1 MVEPEIGPEDDD
13 DSLVAPEPSNVAPG
27 CRAGVRWPEPVWA
40 PRVGSDDDLAAKRQA
55 TSTALAA
62 TAAFR
67 AAFPEYV
74 PVTFTPGGNDPFY

>member
-1 MVEPEIGPEDDD
+1 MLEPEIEPVDDD
-13 DSLVAPEPSNVAPG
+13 DSLVAPEPSDVAPG

-62 TAAFR
+62 TAEFR
-67 AAFPEYV
+67 AVFPEYV
-74 PVTFTPGGNDPFY
+74 PVTFTPGRRDPFN